1 MVVQK
6 SFACPLPHLIT
17 TLSQIRPISFNLLPS
32 ELTTFEHVVTELE
45 KKKKKKKGGKN
56 ITKPKLEESIYGLQ
70 VTRGSLYCL

>member
-32 ELTTFEHVVTELE
+32 ELTTFEHVVTEFE
-45 KKKKKKKGGKN
+45 KKKKK

>member
-45 KKKKKKKGGKN
+45 KKKEEEGGKN